1 MRDEQDA
8 LALAAAPL
16 TAQERKFVETLTSD
30 PEWGLAAAARAAGY
44 GDPKAADRIMRSQAV
59 VRYIAAIQADQRQ
72 RLRDV
77 RDQVIQSLWQL
88 AAGWDI
94 AGLVEEV
101 EMTDPDTGETQ
112 TATVTIPPNR
122 LPPGLRAAIKS
133 VKRDKHG
140 HFEYQF
146 VDRATIL
153 GLLLKHFGEADK
165 ARLADA
171 GRDAPAAPKVIVEYP
186 E

>member
-1 MRDEQDA
+1 MREEQDA
-8 LALAAAPL
+8 LALAAASL
-16 TAQERKFVETLTSD
+16 TAQERRFVEALTAD
-30 PEWGLAAAARAAGY
+30 PEWNLSAAARTAGY

-59 VRYIAAIQADQRQ
+59 VRYIAAIQADQRT
-72 RLRDV
+72 RLRDI

-101 EMTDPDTGETQ
+101 EEVDPDTGETR

-122 LPPGLRAAIKS
+122 LPPGLRAAVKS

-140 HFEYQF
+140 FYEYTF
-146 VDRATIL
+146 CDRATIL
-153 GLLLKHFGEADK
+153 GLLLKHFGEVDK
-165 ARLADA
+165 ARLGAN
-171 GRDAPAAPKVIVEYP
+171 DAPAAPKVVVEYP